1 MKMST
6 QQQLNNQNFIGTM
19 VVNML
24 RFDKTAATSSIR
36 HLLIYATRLR
46 DSEEPRGKTHNSQ
59 LGIKFVTFK
68 QSERK
73 SNQTN
78 KKTWKNVI

>member
-1 MKMST
+1 MDETKGFER
-6 QQQLNNQNFIGTM
+6 N
-19 VVNML
+19 
-24 RFDKTAATSSIR
+24 
-36 HLLIYATRLR
+36 
-46 DSEEPRGKTHNSQ
+46 GKTHNSQ

-78 KKTWKNVI
+78 KKNLEKFNLEFNRKL